1 MFLQK
6 LVYQMLL
13 TGFPSLTYNPIT
25 KNPFHANFKVDTN
38 SLYIN
43 YVLNEDAR
51 SKIESY
57 IDDDIE
63 LEQISLEKGKS
74 KNFFLSINIYNVT
87 SPILNTIN
95 TVTRCEINTY
105 VKRKSDG
112 KKGTIILDY
121 SSNSLSMDPVNIFKP
136 RSFSTHYIKNKN
148 RIDITALSKEFQLF
162 GYIDIEDN
170 DKHIF
175 VNHRDLH
182 KYTDNIF
189 YNNGIYDK
197 IYYDSSLTHCKTLK
211 PINNEISFYFD
222 EIQYNKPYSVFYF
235 TTPLCFSG
243 AMWYNIYNED

>member
-1 MFLQK
+1 
-6 LVYQMLL
+6 
-13 TGFPSLTYNPIT
+13 
-25 KNPFHANFKVDTN
+25 
-38 SLYIN
+38 
-43 YVLNEDAR
+43 
-51 SKIESY
+51 
-57 IDDDIE
+57 
-63 LEQISLEKGKS
+63 
-74 KNFFLSINIYNVT
+74 
-87 SPILNTIN
+87 
-95 TVTRCEINTY
+95 
-105 VKRKSDG
+105 
-112 KKGTIILDY
+112 
-121 SSNSLSMDPVNIFKP
+121 MDPVNIFKP

-162 GYIDIEDN
+162 GYIDIENN